1 MIVRAVVRVLAVTC
15 ATWLVTFSLFSSL
28 PGDPARAMAG
38 PQAAHAEVEQL
49 RRTLRLD
56 DPWPSRV
63 RAYARRSVHSAS
75 SPQSHRSCA
84 AFGSM
89 HVDLGF
95 SYVYRRPVAKLL
107 AARLPPSLALAGA
120 VAASA
125 VCCGIFLGFLAR
137 SRPHGA
143 LLVQASRLVSAVPA
157 FALGLLIQEVA
168 ARRLGWFPLE
178 ASMTTWSSALHAA
191 VLPALTL
198 TAALAGPYVA
208 VAHAH
213 WLELAESSF
222 VRASVARGAAPASAL
237 WRHGRR
243 QVFTRLVAMASLDA
257 GALVGGTV
265 LTERLFRWP
274 GLGSLA
280 VEGLLAR
287 DVAVLSSVV
296 VVAALGVSVAN
307 TCGELVTRAFDPRL
321 REEPRT
327 K

>member
-1 MIVRAVVRVLAVTC
+1 
-15 ATWLVTFSLFSSL
+15 
-28 PGDPARAMAG
+28 
-38 PQAAHAEVEQL
+38 
-49 RRTLRLD
+49 
-56 DPWPSRV
+56 
-63 RAYARRSVHSAS
+63 
-75 SPQSHRSCA
+75 
-84 AFGSM
+84 M